1 MCPLHNNVVADT
13 PPAALHSYGA
23 RLATFLLRRR
33 STPSYQPNAKASDTR
48 TSTMTTASRAGFW
61 LSVSALY
68 ACMFTPVYCTMRAGG
83 ALRSAQVALPLMFA
97 GLALEAVADEQ
108 KQAAKKAKP
117 DSFVSTGGWLAG
129 LAGLAAAPAG

>member
-1 MCPLHNNVVADT
+1 M
-13 PPAALHSYGA
+13 
-23 RLATFLLRRR
+23 
-33 STPSYQPNAKASDTR
+33 STLP
-48 TSTMTTASRAGFW
+48 TSGRAGFW

-129 LAGLAAAPAG
+129 LAGLEAAPAG